1 MEDVTAFKALKVG
14 ILHVPVSG
22 PVELLALV
30 W

>member
-1 MEDVTAFKALKVG
+1 MEGMTSFKALKVD

-22 PVELLALV
+22 PMELLALV

>member
-1 MEDVTAFKALKVG
+1 MEGMTSFNALKVD